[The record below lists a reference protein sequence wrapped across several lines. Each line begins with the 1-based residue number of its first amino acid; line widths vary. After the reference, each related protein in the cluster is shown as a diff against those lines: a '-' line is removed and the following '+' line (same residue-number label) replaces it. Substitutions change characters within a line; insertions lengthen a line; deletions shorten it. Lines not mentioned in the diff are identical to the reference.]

1 MRLQG
6 SGGLLEP
13 SASRR
18 RLSQRWAQ
26 ALHPLPQPLL
36 ATRSA
41 LLLVVLEGVALLVAV
56 VVCPLLR
63 LLLLL
68 PLHLVS
74 VPSPGHHPAC
84 LELLH
89 LLSLALCSGQHLAA
103 HRFLLFLLQLC
114 LCSGLLPLLPV
125 ATCLV
130 LLVVLE

>member
-6 SGGLLEP
+6 SVGLLEL
-13 SASRR
+13 SAARR

-26 ALHPLPQPLL
+26 ALHPLPRPLL
-36 ATRSA
+36 ATRLA
-41 LLLVVLEGVALLVAV
+41 LLLVALEGVALLVAV
-56 VVCPLLR
+56 AVSPLLR

-68 PLHLVS
+68 PPHLVL
-74 VPSPGHHPAC
+74 VPSSRNHPAC

-89 LLSLALCSGQHLAA
+89 LLSLALCSGQHSAA
-103 HRFLLFLLQLC
+103 HRFLLFLLLLC
-114 LCSGLLPLLPV
+114 LCSVLLPLLPV